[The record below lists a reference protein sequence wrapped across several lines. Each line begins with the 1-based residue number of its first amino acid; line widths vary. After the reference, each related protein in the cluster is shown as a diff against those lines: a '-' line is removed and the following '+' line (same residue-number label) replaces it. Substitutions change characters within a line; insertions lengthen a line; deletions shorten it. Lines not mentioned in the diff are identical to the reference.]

1 MIQALLDGSTTI
13 WEIRARMTGRG
24 VKIILTFLL
33 LPLLLPAGVAALV
46 AEPDPEPEPA
56 GLKKIQYNITIQVNV
71 LRICASGRLYDFIEA
86 DYDGTGPLIKPYLV
100 EAMDNKGQPVSCQ
113 AQAEIDLEAA
123 ARHR

>member
-1 MIQALLDGSTTI
+1 MFAKCTNHLGDL
-13 WEIRARMTGRG
+13 ARMTGRG
-24 VKIILTFLL
+24 QKIILISLFIPLVLL
-33 LPLLLPAGVAALV
+33 VGRGGLA
-46 AEPDPEPEPA
+46 AEPATEPEPA

-86 DYDGTGPLIKPYLV
+86 DYDGNGPLIKPYLV
-100 EAMDNKGQPVSCQ
+100 EAMDKKGQPVTCQ

>member
-1 MIQALLDGSTTI
+1 
-13 WEIRARMTGRG
+13 MTRRG
-24 VKIILTFLL
+24 LKIILTFLFL
-33 LPLLLPAGVAALV
+33 SAICLVGSASAADLGS
-46 AEPDPEPEPA
+46 EPEPA

-86 DYDGTGPLIKPYLV
+86 DYDGSGPLIKPYLV
-100 EAMDNKGQPVSCQ
+100 EAIDKKGQPVTCQ

>member
-1 MIQALLDGSTTI
+1 MI
-13 WEIRARMTGRG
+13 GRG
-24 VKIILTFLL
+24 QKIILTSLFMPLILL
-33 LPLLLPAGVAALV
+33 ACGYAL
-46 AEPDPEPEPA
+46 ATESDSEPEPA

-86 DYDGTGPLIKPYLV
+86 DYDGNGPLIKPYLV
-100 EAMDNKGQPVSCQ
+100 EAMDKKGQPVTCL